1 MNSEWSQV
9 ANPAMVDRAVAAAAP
24 LTPVCR
30 GQQQKRKSPKQFRAC
45 LGEGW
50 VIVESITELLDEEI
64 FTTKGVTGNLPF
76 SAFWKNQHIQE
87 ILVLSFQNWFKNLHY
102 FTRKWLVAL
111 HFNNSHVRSCTE
123 TDKSLQLRTPPSTG
137 WLHPVWLRLQRGKHP
152 GPATPK
158 PQGLSNDFRAT

>member
-1 MNSEWSQV
+1 
-9 ANPAMVDRAVAAAAP
+9 
-24 LTPVCR
+24 
-30 GQQQKRKSPKQFRAC
+30 
-45 LGEGW
+45 